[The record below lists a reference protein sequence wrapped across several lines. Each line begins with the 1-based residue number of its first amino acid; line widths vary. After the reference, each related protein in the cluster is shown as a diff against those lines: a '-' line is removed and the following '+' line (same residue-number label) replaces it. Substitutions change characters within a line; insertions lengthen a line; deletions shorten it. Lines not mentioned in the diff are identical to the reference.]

1 MQAGTLPLPVPA
13 LEERKR
19 IQDIVKWEALGEWGA
34 GGGVWEDVPT
44 LRRVFQLLL
53 IGRKGEEGSK
63 GEGWRKVEHDPVCQI
78 QWVSCS
84 QGQRQWDVYPWDGDL
99 EGLKVQAGSV
109 WRGRDG
115 EGGLRTGSL
124 LGVLARVR

>member
-1 MQAGTLPLPVPA
+1 MSSGRL
-13 LEERKR
+13 
-19 IQDIVKWEALGEWGA
+19 WENGGR
-34 GGGVWEDVPT
+34 GGVWEDVPT

-84 QGQRQWDVYPWDGDL
+84 QGRRQWDVYPWDGDL

>member
-1 MQAGTLPLPVPA
+1 MG
-13 LEERKR
+13 
-19 IQDIVKWEALGEWGA
+19 G

-53 IGRKGEEGSK
+53 IGRKGEEGGK
-63 GEGWRKVEHDPVCQI
+63 REGWRKVEHDPECQI
-78 QWVSCS
+78 QWVSCG

-99 EGLKVQAGSV
+99 EGLKVQVGSV

-124 LGVLARVR
+124 LGVLARVRGGPQDTKRAVGFLGSI

>member
-19 IQDIVKWEALGEWGA
+19 IQDIVKWEALGEWGR
-34 GGGVWEDVPT
+34 GGVWEDVPT